1 MDAFRA
7 RSGRVLHRVVK
18 GVEDETQPMSENWWL
33 SRRSVHLLGLDMPPG
48 HRGAPPISQPIENHN
63 FSAKSS
69 IWSMDMLPSAFIPL
83 ECWGWDIDAGGFLV
97 NLNEPGQG
105 GTSGKRGA
113 NDAVA
118 IRDLPTAAYA
128 FSCK

>member
-1 MDAFRA
+1 
-7 RSGRVLHRVVK
+7 
-18 GVEDETQPMSENWWL
+18 
-33 SRRSVHLLGLDMPPG
+33 
-48 HRGAPPISQPIENHN
+48 
-63 FSAKSS
+63 
-69 IWSMDMLPSAFIPL
+69 MDMLPSAFIPL
-83 ECWGWDIDAGGFLV
+83 ECWGWDIDAGGLLV

-128 FSCK
+128 IFLQVKGRVVYWSQAAEWT